1 MNYCLLVESMM
12 TRSSSSANLAR
23 VATATSARFAELE
36 RQGGI
41 FDSLSIIQRAFSLVE
56 IMSFPWRHENSMQ
69 NVRKWRTCV
78 AMHVIQSL
86 DRVILLEKSRLKLP
100 LFSK

>member
-1 MNYCLLVESMM
+1 MERLIGPNNDLTPEMKLIIQRLVESMM

-41 FDSLSIIQRAFSLVE
+41 VDSLSIIQRAFSLV
-56 IMSFPWRHENSMQ
+56 
-69 NVRKWRTCV
+69 
-78 AMHVIQSL
+78 
-86 DRVILLEKSRLKLP
+86 
-100 LFSK
+100 